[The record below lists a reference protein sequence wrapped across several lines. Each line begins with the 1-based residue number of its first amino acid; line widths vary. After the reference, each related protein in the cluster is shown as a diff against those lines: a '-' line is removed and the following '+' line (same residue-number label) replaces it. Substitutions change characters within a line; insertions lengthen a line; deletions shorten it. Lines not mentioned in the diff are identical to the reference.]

1 MWLINTSL
9 PQALQVQAAPLGKK
23 VALGMPWVFS
33 GVIEPDRR
41 DFLQFRGILIQFNFC
56 VLL

>member
-23 VALGMPWVFS
+23 VAQGVPWVFS
-33 GVIEPDRR
+33 GVIEQTEEI
-41 DFLQFRGILIQFNFC
+41 FSSTEEF
-56 VLL
+56 